1 MEAFIGSI
9 TLVGFNFAM
18 RNYVLCTGQIMD
30 ISENQALYS
39 LMGTTYGGDGRTSF
53 GIPDL
58 KGRVPI
64 GTGTPPGGYPS
75 VIGGMYGQVFTQL
88 TINHMPSHTHP
99 ATFTGSGGGASDPVK
114 VAVDVNV
121 GVTIPVSTQDG
132 QSDTPTAN
140 CFLAKPIPGPAGA
153 DQPEKIYRSATDGIG
168 GKPVSLGGVATT
180 STATATVTGGGGGIT
195 DGTVVNGATG
205 GSQPIHLMQPSLGLN
220 YEMCL
225 QGVFPARN

>member
-18 RNYVLCTGQIMD
+18 RNYVLCGGQIMA

-88 TINHMPSHTHP
+88 TINHMPAHTHP

-132 QSDTPTAN
+132 QSETASEGSY
-140 CFLAKPIPGPAGA
+140 LATAVPPEGGKVKP
-153 DQPEKIYRSATDGIG
+153 ELIYRSARDGIG
-168 GKPVSLGGVATT
+168 ANPVSLGGVATT
-180 STATATVTGGGGGIT
+180 SSATATVTGGGGGIT

-225 QGVFPARN
+225 QGVFPSRN